1 MSTVLFLRPSPFHCN
16 FVKIVKS
23 LLAEI
28 ESQVKIDDLGVETVP
43 QNSEKIDQNSVQHLS
58 SLPLPLH
65 AQLARLSL
73 SERVSDPVSDP
84 VPDRQTTI
92 KEESE
97 SENRKTLKPGKGF
110 FLHLFFLRF
119 YLSFLLFT

>member
-1 MSTVLFLRPSPFHCN
+1 VSTVLFLRPSPFHCN

-28 ESQVKIDDLGVETVP
+28 ESQVNIDDLGVGTVP
-43 QNSEKIDQNSVQHLS
+43 QNSEKIHQNSVQHLS

-73 SERVSDPVSDP
+73 SEP
-84 VPDRQTTI
+84 VPDHQTI

-97 SENRKTLKPGKGF
+97 SKNRKTLKPGKGF